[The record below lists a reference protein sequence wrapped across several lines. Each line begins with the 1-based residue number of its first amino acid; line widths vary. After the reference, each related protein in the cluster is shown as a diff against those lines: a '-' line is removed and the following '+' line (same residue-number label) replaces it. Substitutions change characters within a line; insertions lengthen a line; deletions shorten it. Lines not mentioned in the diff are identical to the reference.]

1 MQVVEGL
8 GATADVMLANG
19 TLKRGDRIVMC
30 GFSGPV
36 VTRVRELLTPKP
48 LRELRVKTDYL
59 HHDHIDGSAGIKI
72 CANHLEGVVA
82 GSACLVPYV
91 DVPYDLEVLKEDAMI
106 DLNKLAKAA
115 SEVNGGV
122 GVYAMSS
129 TLGSLEALLE
139 FLKSSKIPVSAVNIG
154 PIHKRDVIKASI
166 MHEHRS
172 EYATILAFDVPFSK
186 ETEQQAK
193 ELNVKVF
200 TADIIYHLFDKF
212 TAYMAEVCAY
222 PSVHNRCKS
231 QPICWH
237 TRACAPLFV
246 DASNSSLA
254 ACPLAL
260 IELLLRFHRPG
271 TQGTTRCRTFRCGL
285 SRHLRD
291 LVARTRLVPWR
302 RRRPITHWH
311 QRFAGHTKKGH
322 ATLC

>member
-1 MQVVEGL
+1 
-8 GATADVMLANG
+8 
-19 TLKRGDRIVMC
+19 
-30 GFSGPV
+30 
-36 VTRVRELLTPKP
+36 
-48 LRELRVKTDYL
+48 
-59 HHDHIDGSAGIKI
+59 
-72 CANHLEGVVA
+72 
-82 GSACLVPYV
+82 
-91 DVPYDLEVLKEDAMI
+91 MI

-231 QPICWH
+231 QPICWR
-237 TRACAPLFV
+237 TRACAR
-246 DASNSSLA
+246 SSLLRSLSYCYASIAQVLRAQQDA
-254 ACPLAL
+254 ARFDAVFPVICEISSPEHVWCRGGGGDPLL
-260 IELLLRFHRPG
+260 IGINVLQGTLRKGTPLCVERRGHKDFETGLQSYLDIGRVLSMEKDRKPVDKVAAGNVASVKIDAITSVMYGRQFDHTYTFYPRITRSSINAIKDFFKDDMSKDDWTLLLQLKKRFG
-271 TQGTTRCRTFRCGL
+271 
-285 SRHLRD
+285 
-291 LVARTRLVPWR
+291 V
-302 RRRPITHWH
+302 I
-311 QRFAGHTKKGH
+311 
-322 ATLC
+322 